1 MNKEKIYIGILVL
14 VIFLSA
20 FSIAIISSVDSDN
33 FSKENNYD
41 EESQSSNIGLI
52 ILENPNKA
60 KTSNENN

>member
-1 MNKEKIYIGILVL
+1 MVL

-52 ILENPNKA
+52 ILENPNKT